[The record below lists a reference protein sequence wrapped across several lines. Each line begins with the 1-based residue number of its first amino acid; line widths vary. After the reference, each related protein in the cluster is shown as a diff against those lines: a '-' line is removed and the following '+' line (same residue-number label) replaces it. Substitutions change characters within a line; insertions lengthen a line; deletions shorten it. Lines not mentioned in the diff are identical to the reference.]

1 MNLDLKYYFAIFL
14 RRIHYFI
21 LISVVISAAA
31 LAAAFLMPPLYKAST
46 TLLWESS
53 QIPGPLAPPTMQSA
67 AMEKLQKT
75 EKYLMTRAN
84 LLDIANRLRV
94 FKDLDKMK
102 PDDIVKA
109 MEDNTTIDKRA
120 GLNQATLMNIEFTG
134 ESAETTAAVVNEY
147 VTLILRDNVA
157 SRTQSAGETLEFF
170 QQQVKSLS
178 ADMDT
183 QSQKI
188 LDFQNKNKD
197 ALPNTLQFR
206 MNQQANMQG
215 QINGIDQNISTL
227 KDQKDRL
234 IAVFNTTGQ
243 VNASTNQQMTPA
255 EQKLAAAKDQLNQ
268 ALATLSGTNPKVKM
282 LQAQVAQLEDAVRAQ
297 APLPQTAPDQNNPG
311 KAMLD
316 VQLAG
321 IDSQIKTLT
330 EQRTQLA
337 QQLTAVTDTIN
348 RTADN
353 QVALDSLNRDY
364 LNIQGQYNN
373 ATANLAKAATS
384 EQIEVLSK
392 GERITVVDAATVPDR
407 PFKPNR
413 LLIGGGGIAA
423 GMGLGIGA
431 IFLMELLNR
440 SVRRPKDL
448 VKAFGITPIS
458 TIPYLR
464 TPAETVVRRS
474 GFAVMLLAAVVGIP
488 AAIYAV
494 HMYYQPLDLIFAKV
508 AAKFGINL

>member
-1 MNLDLKYYFAIFL
+1 MNLDFKYYLAVFL

-21 LISVVISAAA
+21 LISVIVSAAA
-31 LAAAFLMPPLYKAST
+31 LAAAFLMPPVYRAST

-53 QIPGPLAPPTMQSA
+53 QIPGPLAPPVAQSA
-67 AMEKLQKT
+67 AMEKLQTT
-75 EKYLMTRAN
+75 EKYLMTRSN

-94 FKDLDKMK
+94 FKDLEKMR

-109 MEDNTTIDKRA
+109 MEDSTGVDKRA
-120 GLNQATLMNIEFTG
+120 GLNQATLMNIQFTG
-134 ESAETTAAVVNEY
+134 ETAETTAAVVNEY

-157 SRTQSAGETLEFF
+157 TRTQRASETLEFF

-178 ADMDT
+178 ADMDE

-188 LDFQNKNKD
+188 LEFQNKNKD

-206 MNQQANMQG
+206 MNQQAGIQS
-215 QINGIDQNISTL
+215 QIAGIEQNTAQL

-234 IAVFNTTGQ
+234 IAVFNSTGQ
-243 VNASTNQQMTPA
+243 VNNTTGPQMTPA
-255 EQKLAAAKDQLNQ
+255 EQKLAAARDQLSQ
-268 ALATLSGTNPKVKM
+268 ALATLSATNPKVKM

-297 APLPQTAPDQNNPG
+297 APLPQPSPDQTSPG
-311 KAMLD
+311 QAMLD

-321 IDSQIKTLT
+321 IDSQVKTLT
-330 EQRTQLA
+330 EQRTRLAEQLGT
-337 QQLTAVTDTIN
+337 LTDSIN

-364 LNIQGQYNN
+364 LNIQGQYNA
-373 ATANLAKAATS
+373 ATAKLANAATS
-384 EQIEVLSK
+384 EQIELLSK

-423 GMGLGIGA
+423 GMGLGLGA

-448 VKAFGITPIS
+448 IKTFGITPIS

-488 AAIYAV
+488 AMIYAV

>member
-1 MNLDLKYYFAIFL
+1 MNLDFKYYFAIFL
-14 RRIHYFI
+14 RRVHYFV
-21 LISVVISAAA
+21 LIAAIISAAA
-31 LAAAFLMPPLYKAST
+31 LAAAYLMPPVYKAGT

-53 QIPGPLAPPTMQSA
+53 QIPGPLAPPSPQSA
-67 AMEKLQKT
+67 AMEKLQTT
-75 EKYLMTRAN
+75 EKYLMTRSN

-94 FKDLDKMK
+94 FKDLEKMR

-109 MEDNTTIDKRA
+109 MVDSTTIKKSA
-120 GLNQATLMNIEFTG
+120 GLNQATLMNIEFNG
-134 ESAETTAAVVNEY
+134 ESAETTAGVVNEY

-157 SRTQSAGETLEFF
+157 SRTERAGQTLEFF
-170 QQQVKSLS
+170 QQQVKTLS
-178 ADMDT
+178 GDMDE

-188 LDFQNKNKD
+188 LAFQNANKD
-197 ALPNTLQFR
+197 KLPNTLQFR
-206 MNQQANMQG
+206 MNQQAGLQS
-215 QINGIDQNISTL
+215 QIAGIQQNIAGL

-234 IAVFNTTGQ
+234 VAVFNATGQ
-243 VNASTNQQMTPA
+243 VNNATGPQMTPA
-255 EQKLAAAKDQLNQ
+255 EQKLAGARDQLSA
-268 ALATLSGTNPKVKM
+268 ALATMSATNPKVKL
-282 LQAQVAQLEDAVRAQ
+282 LQAQVTQLQDAVRAQ
-297 APLPQTAPDQNNPG
+297 TPMPTPAPDQTNPA

-321 IDSQIKTLT
+321 IDSQVKTLT
-330 EQRTQLA
+330 QQHDALAKQLA
-337 QQLTAVTDTIN
+337 TLTDSIN
-348 RTADN
+348 QTADI
-353 QVALDSLNRDY
+353 QVALDALNRDY
-364 LNIQGQYNN
+364 QNIQGQYN
-373 ATANLAKAATS
+373 AATQKLAS
-384 EQIEVLSK
+384 AATTEQIELLSK

-413 LLIGGGGIAA
+413 LLIGGGGILG
-423 GMGLGIGA
+423 GMGLGLGA
-431 IFLMELLNR
+431 IVLLELLNR

-448 VKAFGITPIS
+448 VKSFGITPIS

-488 AAIYAV
+488 AMIYAV